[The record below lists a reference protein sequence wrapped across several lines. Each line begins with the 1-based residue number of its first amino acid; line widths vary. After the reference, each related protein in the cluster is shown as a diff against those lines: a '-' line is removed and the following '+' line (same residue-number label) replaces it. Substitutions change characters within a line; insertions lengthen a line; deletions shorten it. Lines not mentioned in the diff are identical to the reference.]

1 MVSIVYMCLPPSP
14 NSFHPLVPLGIHVCS
29 LCQHL
34 SALQLSL
41 YHFSRFHI
49 WVIPYSIYSS
59 EMSFNSGFTSERK
72 GSISFQGKELTD
84 QRQRVETGRHD
95 VKSAVTD
102 GNGCW
107 AVEPHDVSLTGWVRA
122 GAPKHSPDF
131 CALAPGLMEWASYW
145 WRGTEKGDGLLQVR
159 HTHCCS
165 RTGGEG
171 DCLLCPVYDA
181 CVCVSRC
188 ILTTVD
194 PDTGVMSRKEPLE
207 TLKR

>member
-29 LCQHL
+29 PCQHL

-41 YHFSRFHI
+41 YHFARFHI

-84 QRQRVETGRHD
+84 QRQRVETGRRD
-95 VKSAVTD
+95 VKSAITD

-107 AVEPHDVSLTGWVRA
+107 AVEPHDISLTGVSQGWGSEALTGLLCFGPRTDGVSFLLVTWNWK
-122 GAPKHSPDF
+122 GWW
-131 CALAPGLMEWASYW
+131 LAPGEMHVLLLENGRR
-145 WRGTEKGDGLLQVR
+145 RGPSALSSVW
-159 HTHCCS
+159 
-165 RTGGEG
+165 
-171 DCLLCPVYDA
+171 CL
-181 CVCVSRC
+181 CVC
-188 ILTTVD
+188 
-194 PDTGVMSRKEPLE
+194 PGAF
-207 TLKR
+207 